1 MGEVVRRHEQC
12 DPREP
17 VTNDTAFSVASNGK
31 AITAWLAMKQI
42 DLHRPVLQQAPVK
55 LPHTPKHRRITPV
68 HLLTH
73 TSGLGNFLRDR
84 ERKLHFSPGERFGYS
99 GVGFMVLQELLEHR
113 THRGLDDLASTQLFQ
128 PAGMT
133 HSWFGTRPATVTS
146 VARPHIPL
154 LRALAP
160 FTLVAAP
167 VFLVLCLILL
177 IARRLRRRLVI
188 AAAIASAIATFLFLW
203 SRAGAWDL
211 ALWFSL
217 VPALLFT
224 LIAAVA
230 FSRLRWAAL
239 VLVLAVVLAAPLPI
253 PLIARTTVRANA
265 ASSLHASA
273 PDLARFLILLG
284 TSAPAEMTRAH
295 RNIDAVSA
303 WGLGI
308 GVERHASGRDLW
320 HWGSNPGAKSIMI
333 ICPETGD
340 GVVVVTNGAGG
351 SDPMRT
357 IAERVLERKGC
368 WRPGCAT

>member
-1 MGEVVRRHEQC
+1 MPRSRDPSASVRAAGDERHRVSGGVEWEGGHGVAGDEVDRRA
-12 DPREP
+12 P
-17 VTNDTAFSVASNGK
+17 A
-31 AITAWLAMKQI
+31 
-42 DLHRPVLQQAPVK
+42 VLQQAAVN
-55 LPHTPKHRRITPV
+55 LPDTPAHRRITPE

-84 ERKLHFSPGERFGYS
+84 ERKLRFTPGARFEYS
-99 GVGFMVLQELLEHR
+99 GVGFMVLQELLERR
-113 THRGLDDLASTQLFQ
+113 TDRGLDELASALLFH

-133 HSWFGTRPATVTS
+133 HSWFGTRPSNVTR

-160 FTLVAAP
+160 FTIVAAP
-167 VFLVLCLILL
+167 VFLVLSMILL
-177 IARRLRRRLVI
+177 IARRLRRKLVI
-188 AAAIASAIATFLFLW
+188 AAAIVSAVAAFAFLW
-203 SRAGAWDL
+203 NRAGAWDL

-217 VPALLFT
+217 VPAFLFT

-230 FSRLRWAAL
+230 VSRLRWAAL
-239 VLVLAVVLAAPLPI
+239 LLVLAVVWAAPMPI
-253 PLIARTTVRANA
+253 PLIARTSVRANA

-273 PDLARFLILLG
+273 SDLARFLILLS

-303 WGLGI
+303 WGLGVGI
-308 GVERHASGRDLW
+308 ERHRGGRDLW

-351 SDPMRT
+351 SDPMRA
-357 IAERVLERKGC
+357 IAERALGRKGC